1 MAFMQCP
8 LHTDEHSVKTLIF
21 TIYTETVKIN
31 VLTKAVDIF

>member
-1 MAFMQCP
+1 MAFMQFP

-31 VLTKAVDIF
+31 VLTKAVDTF